1 MLSVSELNEQAKTLL
16 ETHFSYVEVRG
27 EISRLTKHGSGHWYF
42 SLKDENASI
51 SCAMFKGANSKL
63 KFAVQ
68 DGMSVV
74 LGGKISLYAP
84 SGSYQFIASTLLV
97 DGEGALEIAF
107 KQLKEK
113 LELEG
118 LFSAMHKKPLPYIPR
133 RIALVT
139 SATSAALQDMLRIT
153 AARWQMAQIFIF
165 DAITQGQA
173 APASLINA
181 LKKAD
186 RYGVDV
192 IVLARGGGSRED
204 LWCFNDEGLARE
216 IFATKTP
223 VVSAIGHEIDYVIS
237 DFVADFRAPTPSA
250 AMAELLPDESSFMQY
265 LDELDDKLENT
276 LSSCFALLENKLV
289 LLTAKLSPN
298 ALKAKIEHKIS
309 LCLRLSERLDNA
321 LNIKFLAL
329 ENNIKTLHAL
339 FEARSGFYEMTK
351 NMVQVRING
360 QNADLMSLKNGTQIT
375 LISQNG
381 SREAMI
387 TN

>member
-1 MLSVSELNEQAKTLL
+1 MLSVSELNEQAKILL

-97 DGEGALEIAF
+97 DGEGALETAF

-118 LFSAMHKKPLPYIPR
+118 LFSTMHKKPLPYIPR

-165 DAITQGQA
+165 DALTQGQA

-276 LSSCFALLENKLV
+276 LSSRFALLENKIV

-339 FEARSGFYEMTK
+339 FEARSGFYEITK

-360 QNADLMSLKNGTQIT
+360 QNADLMSLENGTQIT
-375 LISQNG
+375 LVSQNG

>member
-63 KFAVQ
+63 KFAVE

-97 DGEGALEIAF
+97 DGEGALETAF

-118 LFSAMHKKPLPYIPR
+118 LFSAMHKKPLPYIPG

-165 DAITQGQA
+165 DALTQGQA

-216 IFATKTP
+216 IFTTKTP

-276 LSSCFALLENKLV
+276 LNSRFALLENKLV

-339 FEARSGFYEMTK
+339 FEARSGFYEITK

-360 QNADLMSLKNGTQIT
+360 QNADLMSLENGTQIT
-375 LISQNG
+375 LVSQNG
-381 SREAMI
+381 SREATI